1 MTEKQCIDAL
11 GELLAPH
18 RAQVEQDLAAWMVEP
33 AVPAPLA
40 EAMRYCA
47 LAPGKRFRP
56 ALVYMSA
63 AAVGSG
69 SGGQL
74 ARRAAVAVELV
85 HTYSLVHDDL
95 PAMDDDDLRRGRA
108 TAHVMFGQAM
118 AILVGDALLTRAFG
132 VLAESADP
140 SSARLA
146 RELAAAAG
154 PAGMIAGQAADMD
167 MCDVGP
173 GVEGLRQIHMTKT
186 AALIRAA
193 AKMGALAAGA
203 NQTELQAVAR
213 FAELTGLAFQVIDDV
228 LDVTGTADE
237 LGKTPGKDAAGDKR
251 TYVALLGLDRA
262 GELGREL
269 TCQAVDALAP
279 LANRGGDLAD
289 LARMLA
295 GRTR

>member
-1 MTEKQCIDAL
+1 MTERQCIDAL
-11 GELLAPH
+11 SELLAPH
-18 RAQVEQDLAAWMVEP
+18 RARVERDIAVWLVEP
-33 AVPAPLA
+33 GTPAPLA

-47 LAPGKRFRP
+47 MAPGKRLRP
-56 ALVYMSA
+56 ALVCMSA

-69 SGGQL
+69 SGGDL
-74 ARRAAVAVELV
+74 ARRAAVAVELI

-132 VLAESADP
+132 VLAESDHAW
-140 SSARLA
+140 SAQLLS
-146 RELAAAAG
+146 ELAAAAG
-154 PAGMIAGQAADMD
+154 PAGMIGGQVADMD
-167 MCDVGP
+167 MCDVLP
-173 GVEGLRQIHMTKT
+173 GVDGLRQIHMTKT

-193 AKMGALAAGA
+193 ARMGALAAGA
-203 NQTELQAVAR
+203 DQGELQAVSR
-213 FAELTGLAFQVIDDV
+213 FAELMGLAFQVIDDV

-262 GELGREL
+262 GQLGREL
-269 TCQAVDALAP
+269 TNEAVDALAP
-279 LANRGGDLAD
+279 FGDRGGDLAE
-289 LARMLA
+289 LARMLV
-295 GRTR
+295 GRRR